1 MGPRERIKFKA
12 KEQFLKFGIRSV
24 SMDDIAAL
32 LGMSK
37 KTIYQF
43 FADKDALVD
52 AVIADE
58 IVEMQQEC
66 MKSVAQARDAI
77 DEVFLTLKL
86 TLEQF
91 RNMNPVVHHD
101 LEKFHAGAYQR
112 IHQHKYQFILKLNE
126 ANITRGIREG
136 LYRPDIHIDVIAR
149 FRLESMMLVFNI
161 DLFPPRKYNLADLN
175 IDIIEY
181 LVYGLATPKGYKLI
195 EKYKSELLQNH

>member
-1 MGPRERIKFKA
+1 MDSRERIKYKA

-24 SMDDIAAL
+24 SMDDIAAP

-43 FADKDALVD
+43 FGDKDALVD

-58 IVEMQQEC
+58 IVEMQQDC
-66 MKSVAQARDAI
+66 TQTVAQARDAI
-77 DEVFLTLKL
+77 EEVFLTLRL
-86 TLEQF
+86 SLEQF
-91 RNMNPVVHHD
+91 RHMNPVVLHD

-136 LYRPDIHIDVIAR
+136 VYRTGINVDVIAK
-149 FRLESMMLVFNI
+149 FRLESMMLAFHI
-161 DLFPPRKYNLADLN
+161 DLFPPRKYNLADLS
-175 IDIIEY
+175 IEIIEY
-181 LVYGLATPKGYKLI
+181 LVYGLATAKGCKLI
-195 EKYKSELLQNH
+195 EKYKSALLQNH